1 MINYK
6 DNIDTIAPQMLKGF
20 FVGWTRKPSS
30 EKLLE
35 IMKNSN
41 YIILAFDNDQ
51 NKVVGLI
58 NAISDHEL
66 SAYIPLLEVLPE
78 YQRQGIGKSL
88 VNKMLVKLK
97 DYYMIDL
104 CCDERLVKFYR
115 RFGMKKM
122 PAMSVRN
129 YQNQG
134 GKYANE

>member
-1 MINYK
+1 MINYRN
-6 DNIDTIAPQMLKGF
+6 NIDGITPQMLKGF

-35 IMKNSN
+35 IIKNSD
-41 YIILAFDNDQ
+41 YIILAFDTDKD
-51 NKVVGLI
+51 KVVGLI
-58 NAISDHEL
+58 NAISDGEL

-78 YQRQGIGKSL
+78 YQRQGIGKEL
-88 VNKMLVKLK
+88 VNKMLIGLK

-129 YQNQG
+129 FQNQG
-134 GKYANE
+134 GKFAVK